1 MYRTRTRRHH
11 RAAVLD
17 ARRQPT
23 LLTARTLLDRLGL
36 GADFAARYAAQ
47 ITRTARR
54 LGITPAAHTWTRAN
68 GRQRHTAA
76 YDLATQALDLIR
88 ALLTYKRT
96 AAHFGLAA

>member
-11 RAAVLD
+11 RAAVLG

-23 LLTARTLLDRLGL
+23 LITARTLLDRLGL

-47 ITRTARR
+47 VTRTAKR
-54 LGITPAAHTWTRAN
+54 LGIAPAARTYTLAN
-68 GRQRHTAA
+68 GRQRPTAA

-88 ALLTYKRT
+88 TLLAYKRT